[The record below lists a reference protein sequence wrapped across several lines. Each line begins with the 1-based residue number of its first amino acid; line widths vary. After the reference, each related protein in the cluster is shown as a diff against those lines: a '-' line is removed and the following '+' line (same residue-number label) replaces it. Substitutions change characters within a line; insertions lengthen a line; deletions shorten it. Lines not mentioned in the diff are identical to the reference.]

1 MSIRKHEARLGS
13 YQLRLESPRKGYR
26 WENDTVEMRWVGL
39 PLHLCSVRLSVRTL
53 PFHGR
58 KEGFDSP
65 TEYQLLVLLW
75 KIPVITG

>member
-1 MSIRKHEARLGS
+1 MSLVSIRKREARLGS

-26 WENDTVEMRWVGL
+26 WENDIVEMRWVGL

-65 TEYQLLVLLW
+65 TEYHLFS
-75 KIPVITG
+75 VIKVSS